1 LTTSKPIVVSVV
13 GPGRSGTTILGNVL
27 GELPGWFCAGE
38 LRWFWKRGLV
48 ERRRCACG
56 RVLVECEVWSLVIAD
71 LTRRG
76 YALDKDATASATATA
91 ASLRSIIAW
100 QDELTPLRVRA
111 KVLRSPRMLP
121 SWPALQYY
129 HAATA
134 DLIRATFAVTGA
146 RVIVDT
152 SKRAHDAAVAARIDG
167 FDHYVIHV
175 VRDPRAVA
183 YSWGRL
189 KALPGVETQTEMGR
203 RTPLSSVVR
212 WTENCAGAEL
222 LRRQLPPDRWLF
234 VKYED
239 FVRDP
244 RRAVE
249 NVLRFVGEPVG
260 QLPVGADQTVIL
272 GSNHNVAGNPNRF
285 QTGPVVIREDDEW
298 QRRMQR
304 GDQLKVTAVSWPLL
318 NRYGYPVLLH
328 G

>member
-1 LTTSKPIVVSVV
+1 LTTRPIVVSVV

-48 ERRRCACG
+48 EQRRCACG
-56 RVLVECEVWSLVIAD
+56 RVLVECDVWSLVIAD

-76 YALDKDATASATATA
+76 YALAGDATATTTAT
-91 ASLRSIIAW
+91 LRSIIAW

-111 KVLRSPRMLP
+111 KILRSPRTRP
-121 SWPALQYY
+121 SWPALQHYN
-129 HAATA
+129 AATA
-134 DLIRATFAVTGA
+134 DLIRATVEVTGA
-146 RVIVDT
+146 RVVVDT

-167 FDHYVIHV
+167 LDHYVIHV

-183 YSWGRL
+183 YSWGRV
-189 KALPGVETQTEMGR
+189 KALPGVGTQTEMGR
-203 RTPLSSVVR
+203 RTPSSSVAR
-212 WTENCAGAEL
+212 WAENCVGAEL
-222 LRRQLPPDRWLF
+222 LRRQLPADRWLF

-244 RRAVE
+244 RRTVQD
-249 NVLRFVGEPVG
+249 VLHFVGQPVG
-260 QLPVGADQTVIL
+260 QLPVGADRTVVL

-298 QRRMQR
+298 RRRMHR
-304 GDQLKVTAVSWPLL
+304 SDELKVTSVTWPLM
-318 NRYGYPVLLH
+318 NRYGYPVSLH